1 MSSQSS
7 DKESVE
13 KLNESEIIPQYV
25 LIDVSDKYNG
35 IKNFMMLN
43 TSKEYDE
50 NDLIKRIEKKYPD
63 NMKEKIKEMEFCLKD
78 DIFGRIVFLYRV
90 KV

>member
-1 MSSQSS
+1 
-7 DKESVE
+7 
-13 KLNESEIIPQYV
+13 
-25 LIDVSDKYNG
+25 
-35 IKNFMMLN
+35 MMLN

-50 NDLIKRIEKKYPD
+50 NELIKRIEKKYPD
-63 NMKEKIKEMEFCLKD
+63 NMKENIKEMEFCLKD